1 MMLPLLGASWTFL
14 FQLLPCHGS
23 GISPGSLS
31 PMNAAIAAFRL
42 ASVWLVSSTLS
53 PWLSS
58 ILSVLGCVG
67 FLIWRN
73 HCRGD
78 SRRIGCRVQ
87 PCVRSGPQRGG
98 RSPYAC
104 TRPLSRRLRESGAFL
119 GTRLRNWRPLTKFRR
134 AGSVG
139 AARLLAPA
147 PRAFR
152 RLKRGLRH

>member
-1 MMLPLLGASWTFL
+1 MMLPILGASWTFL

-67 FLIWRN
+67 FLVWRSRC
-73 HCRGD
+73 HGG

-87 PCVRSGPQRGG
+87 PSVRFALRRGG
-98 RSPYAC
+98 RSRYAC
-104 TRPLSRRLRESGAFL
+104 TRRLSRRLRASGAFL
-119 GTRLRNWRPLTKFRR
+119 GIPRKSRPWATRFQR
-134 AGSVG
+134 AGSAG
-139 AARLLAPA
+139 AAPLRAPA
-147 PRAFR
+147 PPDSHQS
-152 RLKRGLRH
+152 KRGLRR